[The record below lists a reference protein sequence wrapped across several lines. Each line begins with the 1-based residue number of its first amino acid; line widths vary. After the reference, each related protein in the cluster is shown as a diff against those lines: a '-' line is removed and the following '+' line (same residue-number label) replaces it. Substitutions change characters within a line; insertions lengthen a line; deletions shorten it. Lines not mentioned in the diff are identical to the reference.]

1 MKNISNQWYKILGA
15 LCLFLLIV
23 MLYRREARISSRI
36 DSLEARLT
44 AIEIYAH
51 GLNSRS
57 TGQPASATRVD
68 ATNDATATGNIAQK
82 SRSKDIAQRK
92 DIAQKS
98 AKDEATGDGA
108 GIAQKV
114 DRQEVADDGG
124 KFRQVA
130 RLELNTVD
138 SATLVR
144 VSGIGGGTA
153 RAILLYREKLGGYYS
168 AEQLREKLTW
178 DGAQSRLDDW
188 CANWFW
194 ADERLIQ
201 KLRINEL
208 SFKELVRH
216 PYLEFDDVK
225 AIVRWRE
232 RHKAVRN
239 AAELSQLGIDD
250 SAKLDRL
257 LHYVEF

>member
-44 AIEIYAH
+44 AIEIYAQ
-51 GLNSRS
+51 GRNSRPMEQTAS
-57 TGQPASATRVD
+57 TTRID
-68 ATNDATATGNIAQK
+68 ATNDAPASGNIAQK
-82 SRSKDIAQRK
+82 AT
-92 DIAQKS
+92 
-98 AKDEATGDGA
+98 KDEASDDGA
-108 GIAQKV
+108 GIEQKA
-114 DRQEVADDGG
+114 DRQEVADDDG

-144 VSGIGGGTA
+144 VPGIGGGTA

-225 AIVRWRE
+225 AIVRWRD

-239 AAELSQLGIDD
+239 AAELRQLGIDD

>member
-23 MLYRREARISSRI
+23 MIYRREARISSRI
-36 DSLEARLT
+36 NSLEARLT
-44 AIEIYAH
+44 AIEVYAQ

-57 TGQPASATRVD
+57 MEQPPSTTRVD
-68 ATNDATATGNIAQK
+68 ATNNAPASGNIAQK
-82 SRSKDIAQRK
+82 SRSKAIGQEENVG
-92 DIAQKS
+92 QK
-98 AKDEATGDGA
+98 ATKGEASDNSTGIG
-108 GIAQKV
+108 QKT
-114 DRQEVADDGG
+114 DRQEVADDGS

-144 VSGIGGGTA
+144 VPGIGGGTA

-188 CANWFW
+188 CTNWFW
-194 ADERLIQ
+194 ADEQLIQ
-201 KLRINEL
+201 KLKINEL

-216 PYLEFDDVK
+216 PYLEFDEVK
-225 AIVRWRE
+225 AIVRWRD

-239 AAELSQLGIDD
+239 AAELRQLGIDD
-250 SAKLDRL
+250 SARLDRL

>member
-1 MKNISNQWYKILGA
+1 MEQPP
-15 LCLFLLIV
+15 
-23 MLYRREARISSRI
+23 
-36 DSLEARLT
+36 
-44 AIEIYAH
+44 
-51 GLNSRS
+51 S
-57 TGQPASATRVD
+57 TTRVD
-68 ATNDATATGNIAQK
+68 APDDAAARGNVAKK
-82 SRSKDIAQRK
+82 SRSKAIGQEENV
-92 DIAQKS
+92 AQKS
-98 AKDEATGDGA
+98 AKDAASGDGA

-114 DRQEVADDGG
+114 DRQEVAADGG

-144 VSGIGGGTA
+144 VPGIGGGTA

-188 CANWFW
+188 CENWFW
-194 ADERLIQ
+194 ADEQLIQ

-216 PYLEFDDVK
+216 PYLEFDEVK
-225 AIVRWRE
+225 AIVRWRD

-239 AAELSQLGIDD
+239 AAELRQLGIDD